1 MNDRKT
7 PATDNGNIQA
17 TVVVV
22 DLEELPRRWGW
33 LLALG
38 ILMLA
43 AGILGL
49 YMTVAVTLVTV
60 LFYGGLIM
68 AGGIL
73 SLLHSIRAR
82 EEKWQGRLAHVLLA
96 LLYLLAGI
104 FIMINPVAASAAM
117 TLILAAL
124 FMAMGILRVT
134 SGLRSRKKGWKWI
147 GPVVVGLI
155 DILFAL
161 VIAFSWPVSGLWV
174 IGLFVSIE
182 MLMNGWILTFTAL
195 AARRLARESGSGAGG
210 Q

>member
-1 MNDRKT
+1 MTEQNTT
-7 PATDNGNIQA
+7 PDPPDLQA
-17 TVVVV
+17 GIMVVN
-22 DLEELPRRWGW
+22 LEELPRKWGW

-38 ILMLA
+38 ILMLL
-43 AGILGL
+43 AGSIGL

-73 SLLHSIRAR
+73 SLLHSVRAR
-82 EEKWQGRLAHVLLA
+82 EEKWQGRVSHVLLA

-104 FIMINPVAASAAM
+104 FILVNPVAASAAL
-117 TLILAAL
+117 TLLLAAL
-124 FMAMGILRVT
+124 FMAMGILRM
-134 SGLRSRKKGWKWI
+134 SYGFQCRKKGWKWI
-147 GPVVVGLI
+147 GPVVVGLVDVI
-155 DILFAL
+155 FAL

-195 AARRLARESGSGAGG
+195 AARKLAKESAGG
-210 Q
+210 

>member
-1 MNDRKT
+1 MSEQNNT
-7 PATDNGNIQA
+7 TTTGNSA
-17 TVVVV
+17 EVRAGMVMVN
-22 DLEELPRRWGW
+22 LEELPRKWGW

-38 ILMLA
+38 ILMLV
-43 AGILGL
+43 AGSIGL

-82 EEKWQGRLAHVLLA
+82 EEKWQGRLSHVLLS

-104 FIMINPVAASAAM
+104 FILVNPVAASVAL
-117 TLILAAL
+117 TLLLAAL
-124 FMAMGILRVT
+124 FMAMGILRIVH
-134 SGLRSRKKGWKWI
+134 GFQYRKRGWKWVS
-147 GPVVVGLI
+147 PVVVGLVDVI
-155 DILFAL
+155 FAL

-195 AARRLARESGSGAGG
+195 AARRLARES
-210 Q
+210 